1 MQEHEERDMAV
12 SPPNLKPERPSGQ
25 NSTLMLTA
33 AIFFAI
39 GFVIAAVL
47 FSEGSTETDAVSE
60 AANSANSVDVDR
72 AVRGTIAAL
81 DLANADNSDA
91 SRINVAVRAT
101 MIALT
106 PTATP
111 LPTAIPVQQTF
122 DTTDPIIGDMD
133 APVVMVEFASY
144 TCGYCGSFHRD
155 TLPRLV
161 EHYGDQF
168 AFVVRDFPRSD
179 SEIILNVLGR
189 CANNQSN
196 ASYWAFSNQFWE
208 NQVGEQLEIFSND
221 TINLFIANAELDT
234 DQLDACVTDED
245 VHTRVLEDRQQGL
258 IWGVTGTPAF
268 FVNGVPVAGAY
279 PLNYFLDLIDGLLR
293 EKGIEPPART

>member
-1 MQEHEERDMAV
+1 MV
-12 SPPNLKPERPSGQ
+12 VPPPNLRPQRPTGQ

-39 GFVIAAVL
+39 GFVIAAIM
-47 FSEGSTETDAVSE
+47 FSEGNTEADSATQ
-60 AANSANSVDVDR
+60 AANGASVVDVDR
-72 AVRGTIAAL
+72 AVRGTISAL
-81 DLANADNSDA
+81 DLDNVDNSDT

-122 DTTDPIIGDMD
+122 DTTDPIIGNSD

-144 TCGYCGSFHRD
+144 TCGFCGSFHRD
-155 TLPRLV
+155 TLPKLV
-161 EHYGDQF
+161 DHYGDQF
-168 AFVVRDFPRSD
+168 AFVVREFPRSD
-179 SEIILNVLGR
+179 SEIILNVIAQ
-189 CANNQSN
+189 CAYNQDNSL
-196 ASYWAFSNQFWE
+196 YWAFSNQFWE

-234 DQLDACVTDED
+234 DQLNACVADED
-245 VHTRVLEDRQQGL
+245 VHARVLDDRQQGL
-258 IWGVTGTPAF
+258 VWGVSGTPAF
-268 FVNGVPVAGAY
+268 FVNGVLVAGAY
-279 PLNYFLDLIDGLLR
+279 PLGYFLDLIDGLLR